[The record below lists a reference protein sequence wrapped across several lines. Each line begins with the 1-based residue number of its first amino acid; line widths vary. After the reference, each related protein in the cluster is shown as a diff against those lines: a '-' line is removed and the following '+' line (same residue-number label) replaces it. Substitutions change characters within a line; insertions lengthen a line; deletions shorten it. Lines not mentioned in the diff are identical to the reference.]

1 MEESDVNQMSPL
13 IWAYIGDSVYEEYVR
28 NYLVMNTKYKPH
40 KLHMEATK
48 YVKASAQANI
58 LKELEDKLNEEEK
71 EIVRR
76 TRNTKN
82 HHLPKNANVQDYMYA
97 TAFEGLIGYLHL
109 TKQNERLEKILE
121 LSLSTVNN

>member
-109 TKQNERLEKILE
+109 TKQNERLQKLLE
-121 LSLSTVNN
+121 LSLSAVNN

>member
-1 MEESDVNQMSPL
+1 MEEVDVNQMSPL
-13 IWAYIGDSVYEEYVR
+13 VWSYIGDSVYEQYIR
-28 NYLVMNTKYKPH
+28 NYLVTHTKLKPH
-40 KLHMEATK
+40 KLHIEATK

-58 LKELEDKLNEEEK
+58 LKKLENDLNEEER

-109 TKQNERLEKILE
+109 TKQKERLKEILE
-121 LSLSTVNN
+121 LSLKSDV